1 MEVSDVLTS
10 PLQDI
15 LKVSENKAIEKRAEL
30 TEVVSWKETLRRT
43 ERACKNKLAPTALIL
58 QN

>member
-1 MEVSDVLTS
+1 MEGSDELTS

-43 ERACKNKLAPTALIL
+43 ERACKNKLAPTVLIL